1 LGFDEWFANFNLS
14 PKQKA
19 SITHFEKSNSRL
31 RRDVH
36 EKTLKSLISN
46 HNILYLSRK
55 RYGEKVTM
63 KVDRKII
70 KELVVLQ
77 IER

>member
-1 LGFDEWFANFNLS
+1 MLVGGDHRVDIFAKEN
-14 PKQKA
+14 
-19 SITHFEKSNSRL
+19 IEVG
-31 RRDVH
+31 DVH